1 MQCETLHSVTSL
13 EIYGVLQNGYIFF
26 GQNVK
31 MEVDEDELLGFDVF
45 SEEDT
50 GANMNFNA
58 RKKRK
63 LITVDNSLI
72 EKGSVNTGVEV
83 RINNLIELTS
93 HVIELGP
100 RRLNKPCADM
110 LLMWE
115 ANKGNFLVS
124 YCVCV
129 LRFDFNKR

>member
-1 MQCETLHSVTSL
+1 
-13 EIYGVLQNGYIFF
+13 
-26 GQNVK
+26 
-31 MEVDEDELLGFDVF
+31 MEVDEDDLLGVDVS

-58 RKKRK
+58 AKR
-63 LITVDNSLI
+63 LITVDNSLL

-93 HVIELGP
+93 HIIELGP
-100 RRLNKPCADM
+100 TRLQKPCADM

-129 LRFDFNKR
+129 LSFDFNKR